1 LVIVILIAALVGLR
15 VLHLLVGVVLLQHLM
30 LRLLVAL
37 LRLRGMLLL
46 EGDQYLLPVPCGSQ
60 GVHHLLVLL
69 LLLIL
74 RGLLMNYLVLGGLWT
89 PEDGRGRWLLGGL
102 SCHVHGAM
110 RGLDQDGL
118 RLMNFLID
126 WLRDRG
132 WLIM

>member
-1 LVIVILIAALVGLR
+1 VIVILIAALVGLR
-15 VLHLLVGVVLLQHLM
+15 VLRFLVVVLLLLLQLL

-37 LRLRGMLLL
+37 LRLWSMLLL
-46 EGDQYLLPVPCGSQ
+46 LEWDQYLLPIPRGGQ
-60 GVHHLLVLL
+60 GVDHLLVL

-74 RGLLMNYLVLGGLWT
+74 RGLLMHHLVLGRLWT
-89 PEDGRGRWLLGGL
+89 PDDGRWRLLWGL

-132 WLIM
+132 